1 MYLLFIPVYFLPQEL
16 KELLIDSFLLAC
28 AFICRESNQNLSI
41 ISFILAWTFIL
52 LQLKEFRNMA
62 FYINDSIFGSIFFF
76 LTGLHF
82 FHVVVG
88 IILISIILGIVSIV
102 SLPPASPNQATLHR
116 LGDAGRRGSEPRTIE
131 TMPSLPWNSITC
143 YPRRTYYNIMSI
155 ASNIGSPLRVN
166 RCNWIPK
173 PTEMPSYPYEP
184 GCESRTD
191 SLLTPGMDNTR
202 HFYSITAVAGIVWTQ
217 TIPRSNSGT
226 SISTNLPT
234 NDYSTS
240 SSM

>member
-1 MYLLFIPVYFLPQEL
+1 MN
-16 KELLIDSFLLAC
+16 DSRKP
-28 AFICRESNQNLSI
+28 FICRESNQNLSI

-116 LGDAGRRGSEPRTIE
+116 LCDAGRRGSETTSQPWTSKASSP
-131 TMPSLPWNSITC
+131 TPLNFTLDFLP
-143 YPRRTYYNIMSI
+143 Y
-155 ASNIGSPLRVN
+155 
-166 RCNWIPK
+166 
-173 PTEMPSYPYEP
+173 
-184 GCESRTD
+184 SR
-191 SLLTPGMDNTR
+191 
-202 HFYSITAVAGIVWTQ
+202 
-217 TIPRSNSGT
+217 
-226 SISTNLPT
+226 
-234 NDYSTS
+234 S
-240 SSM
+240 SSMTQPSEVKQHNPSDRSSGWMKQWKKSIIHPVSASINNNGLSVPCDPLLKSGLLFLDGCVFVHG

>member
-1 MYLLFIPVYFLPQEL
+1 ME
-16 KELLIDSFLLAC
+16 
-28 AFICRESNQNLSI
+28 NLSI

-116 LGDAGRRGSEPRTIE
+116 LCDAGRRGSET
-131 TMPSLPWNSITC
+131 TSPS
-143 YPRRTYYNIMSI
+143 
-155 ASNIGSPLRVN
+155 
-166 RCNWIPK
+166 
-173 PTEMPSYPYEP
+173 
-184 GCESRTD
+184 
-191 SLLTPGMDNTR
+191 TR
-202 HFYSITAVAGIVWTQ
+202 HLLDPFVG
-217 TIPRSNSGT
+217 
-226 SISTNLPT
+226 
-234 NDYSTS
+234 
-240 SSM
+240 

>member
-1 MYLLFIPVYFLPQEL
+1 
-16 KELLIDSFLLAC
+16 
-28 AFICRESNQNLSI
+28 
-41 ISFILAWTFIL
+41 
-52 LQLKEFRNMA
+52 MA

-116 LGDAGRRGSEPRTIE
+116 LCDAGRRGSETKRTFRCSPLGGNLRI
-131 TMPSLPWNSITC
+131 LPFHL
-143 YPRRTYYNIMSI
+143 YYNLQLIYWHFI
-155 ASNIGSPLRVN
+155 
-166 RCNWIPK
+166 
-173 PTEMPSYPYEP
+173 EMPSYPYEP
-184 GCESRTD
+184 GCESLSD

-226 SISTNLPT
+226 SIRT
-234 NDYSTS
+234 YS
-240 SSM
+240 SSATLVPMFQPERDLTAAGTLTVLR

>member
-1 MYLLFIPVYFLPQEL
+1 MN
-16 KELLIDSFLLAC
+16 DSRKP
-28 AFICRESNQNLSI
+28 FICRESNQNLSI

-116 LGDAGRRGSEPRTIE
+116 LCDAGRRGSETKRTFRCSPLGGNLRI
-131 TMPSLPWNSITC
+131 LPFHL
-143 YPRRTYYNIMSI
+143 YYNLQLIYWHFI
-155 ASNIGSPLRVN
+155 ELLWLFIYTILY
-166 RCNWIPK
+166 
-173 PTEMPSYPYEP
+173 SY
-184 GCESRTD
+184 
-191 SLLTPGMDNTR
+191 
-202 HFYSITAVAGIVWTQ
+202 
-217 TIPRSNSGT
+217 
-226 SISTNLPT
+226 
-234 NDYSTS
+234 
-240 SSM
+240 